1 MDMVFM
7 FGKTAAVMK
16 DSTKMI
22 RNMGSAST
30 NGPMVAF
37 SKANG
42 LTASEKAKAK

>member
-1 MDMVFM
+1 M
-7 FGKTAAVMK
+7 FGRTAAAMK

-30 NGPMVAF
+30 NGPMVAS

-42 LTASEKAKAK
+42 PTASEKAKAR

>member
-7 FGKTAAVMK
+7 FGRTVAAMK
-16 DSTKMI
+16 DSTKTI

-30 NGPMVAF
+30 NGQMVAS

-42 LTASEKAKAK
+42 PTGSDKAKAR